1 MTSRA
6 RSMLAQM
13 DRTAARWFLPIIGK
27 SKGRFLARLIARH
40 RPMHALE
47 VGALVG
53 YSTILIA
60 GHLPRRGRLT
70 SVEVNPLMARIT
82 KENATLAGLGRR
94 VRVITGD
101 ARRVIPR
108 LRGRF
113 DFVLIDAAKEEYLAY
128 LRALEP
134 RLARGAL
141 IVADNTKR
149 FRRELRGYLTYVRHS
164 GRYAS
169 REREFGDDAM
179 EVSRLLR

>member
-1 MTSRA
+1 
-6 RSMLAQM
+6 MLAQM

-27 SKGRFLARLIARH
+27 SRGRFLARLIARH
-40 RPMHALE
+40 RPMRALE

-60 GHLPRRGRLT
+60 GHLPPRGRLT
-70 SVEVNPLMARIT
+70 SIEIHPFLAGVVER
-82 KENATLAGLGRR
+82 NAALAGLGGR
-94 VRVITGD
+94 VRVIAGD

-113 DFVLIDAAKEEYLAY
+113 DFVLLDAAKEEYRAY

-149 FRRELRGYLTYVRHS
+149 FRREIRGYLAHVRNS